1 MARKLIVP
9 DGIPNDPGGQ
19 PDSRRG
25 KALELGFFGWNI
37 RGGMTMSKAT
47 LRNNDR
53 ERDYWKWSNSR
64 NLIEQAEYIGF
75 DYQVPFAR
83 WLGSGGEIDFNGASL
98 DFLTTAAA
106 TAPITKEMGVFSTCH
121 ITFKFHPLH
130 IAKIGA
136 SIDHISNGRWG
147 LNIVTG
153 YQAQEMAAFGME
165 HIDHDVAYDMAEE
178 FTVLLKHLWAEPE
191 PFDFEG
197 KYYQSYG
204 AVVKPGPTRS
214 PRPILMNAG
223 MSDRGVLFG
232 ARNVDWLFTV
242 GLTVPELREKI
253 DRAHAMAESF
263 GRSIRAATMC
273 WVLPEATDELA
284 AEKFAELQSEIDREA
299 LLGYARQL
307 GGMEMYKDR
316 DVDALSQ
323 DPYAGLGKEFYE
335 GYSHGF
341 MSPQLVGSPETIAE
355 KLRELNQEGRAESI
369 LMCFVD
375 PQKGLHAMQD
385 DIFPSL
391 KKMGLRG

>member
-1 MARKLIVP
+1 MARKLIIP

-19 PDSRRG
+19 PDTRKG
-25 KALELGFFGWNI
+25 KALELGFFAWNI
-37 RGGMTMSKAT
+37 RGGMTISKAT

-64 NLIEQAEYIGF
+64 NMIEQAEFIGF

-106 TAPITKEMGVFSTCH
+106 TAPITSTMGVFSTCH

-153 YQAQEMAAFGME
+153 YQAQEMAAFGMDQ
-165 HIDHDVAYDMAEE
+165 IDHDLAYDMAEE
-178 FTVLLKHLWAEPE
+178 FTVLLKHLWHETE

-197 KYYQSYG
+197 KFYQAYG

-242 GLTVPELREKI
+242 AFTTEEYRAKI
-253 DRAHAMAESF
+253 DRAHSLAASF
-263 GRSIRAATMC
+263 GRNIRAATMC

-284 AEKFAELQSEIDREA
+284 AEKFEELRSEIDREA
-299 LLGYARQL
+299 LLGYAREL
-307 GGMEMYKDR
+307 RGMEIYKDQEA
-316 DVDALSQ
+316 DPFAD

-335 GYSHGF
+335 NFSLGF
-341 MSPQLVGSPETIAE
+341 GSPQLVGSPETIAE
-355 KLRELNQEGRAESI
+355 KMRELCQEGGVESI
-369 LMCFVD
+369 LTCFAD

-385 DIFPSL
+385 DIFPIL